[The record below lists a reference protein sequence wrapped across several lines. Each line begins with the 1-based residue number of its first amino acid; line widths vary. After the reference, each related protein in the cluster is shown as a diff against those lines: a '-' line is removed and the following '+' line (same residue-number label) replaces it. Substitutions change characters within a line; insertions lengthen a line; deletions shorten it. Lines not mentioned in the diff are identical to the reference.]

1 MSLLEELGKKEVWQ
15 DFRSYKEERN
25 QLNKKELQELDVLIE
40 QQEYLKV
47 TDTLS
52 FGYPVRKTISK
63 IGTDKKRT
71 VYSYDRLETWVLK
84 LLAWLL
90 YRYDDRIRDNCYS
103 FRRQRTAKTAFD
115 RIRQIPGLD
124 DCYVLKADIH
134 DYFNSINVD
143 KLLMILQQIIDD
155 DPKLYEFMKKLLTQD
170 RCYRNEELIVEK
182 RGAMAGVPLASF
194 LANIYLLEM
203 DNAFRQAGIPC
214 FRYSDDIIIFCKDT
228 EQLNEADKMLK
239 DKLQEMDLQLNMDKY
254 RISLPHQ
261 PWEFLGFSYS
271 DGKIDLSEVT
281 IEKMKGKIRRKR
293 HALYRWRKKNNADYN
308 RTARAMIRSFDNK
321 FYDLSGNDGFTWT
334 RFYFPVITV
343 SDGLHEID
351 KTMIQYLRY
360 LQTGRHNK
368 SNYTVSYDSL
378 KKLGYT
384 SLVNEY
390 YNWKRENSRLN
401 RTNRED

>member
-1 MSLLEELGKKEVWQ
+1 M
-15 DFRSYKEERN
+15 
-25 QLNKKELQELDVLIE
+25 
-40 QQEYLKV
+40 
-47 TDTLS
+47 
-52 FGYPVRKTISK
+52 
-63 IGTDKKRT
+63 
-71 VYSYDRLETWVLK
+71 
-84 LLAWLL
+84 
-90 YRYDDRIRDNCYS
+90 
-103 FRRQRTAKTAFD
+103 
-115 RIRQIPGLD
+115 
-124 DCYVLKADIH
+124 
-134 DYFNSINVD
+134 
-143 KLLMILQQIIDD
+143 
-155 DPKLYEFMKKLLTQD
+155 
-170 RCYRNEELIVEK
+170 
-182 RGAMAGVPLASF
+182 ASF

-239 DKLQEMDLQLNMDKY
+239 EKLQEMDLQLNMDKY

-293 HALYRWRKKNNADYN
+293 HALYRWREKNNADYN